1 VAKKKKNPVFPTKKV
16 LVELV
21 QLIKKDVR
29 EYGGQESEWDDDDA
43 DQTLTLTVGA
53 DGEARN
59 QWSFQTGDNSVTGG
73 AYFYPYWAVVE
84 VGERDNAGQVADDI
98 LDQLSERWYSSNP

>member
-1 VAKKKKNPVFPTKKV
+1 MAKKKNPVFPTKKV

-21 QLIKKDVR
+21 QIIKKDVR
-29 EYGGQESEWDDDDA
+29 KHGAQKSEWDDDDA

-53 DGEARN
+53 NGEGRN
-59 QWSFQTGDNSVTGG
+59 QWSFQTGDNSFTGG
-73 AYFYPYWAVVE
+73 AYLYPHWAVVE

-98 LDQLSERWYSSNP
+98 LDQLSELWHSSNE